1 MNQVLIALGS
11 NVEKE
16 RNVPAALALLRAQ
29 PAIAICAVS
38 PLYETIP
45 IGGDGSPSGQPAFHN
60 GALLVETA
68 LSPAALRDLMR
79 QMEALLGR
87 TRSADKFA
95 ARPIDL
101 DIAVVRQWATD
112 AGGAQMP
119 DTVVPENV
127 QADPDILRF
136 IHLSV
141 PLADL
146 APDWIVPQTGETL
159 HHVAERHRVE
169 NCEQDS
175 QIPRKIRESI

>member
-16 RNVPAALALLRAQ
+16 KNVPAALALLRAQ
-29 PAIAICAVS
+29 PAMAICAIS
-38 PLYETIP
+38 PLYETTP

-68 LSPAALRDLMR
+68 LSPAALRDLLR

-87 TRSADKFA
+87 TRGADKFA

-101 DIAVVRQWATD
+101 DIAMVRQLATD
-112 AGGAQMP
+112 AIGAQMS
-119 DTVVPENV
+119 DTADQENV
-127 QADPDILRF
+127 QVDPDILRF

-141 PLADL
+141 PLADV

-159 HHVAERHRVE
+159 RHVAERHRLQ
-169 NCEQDS
+169 NCEKDS